1 MVECGAKCYSIN
13 MKARK
18 ILKCVVWV
26 ILGVVA
32 ISVATCAA
40 LVFINGTDKKSEST
54 PATEPV
60 AVTAEPQIVS
70 AKSRILFGGTTFW
83 GRRTNKLARA
93 SSLGVA
99 YPFAKLDTLNRSD
112 YDAWIMGLECPIT
125 NNGHNEYDETKLL
138 KFNCDQD
145 YLPEAKKWFT
155 AMMIGTNHTDNQGA
169 DGFEQT
175 KTALSQAGIQYF
187 GHYDYTNS
195 TENCGVIVLPIKTT
209 NSDGQVSDY
218 KMPMGFCSAHGVF
231 GIPTEAALQ
240 NIKTY
245 ATVLPTIVMPHMG
258 KEYQSSAD
266 QLRTNLFHKM
276 IDYGADMVLAD
287 HPHWIQNSE
296 AYEGK
301 LIVYSMGNFMFDQ
314 SAKET
319 TRSAAIDITAN
330 FGSDI
335 DYEAW
340 NKLGE
345 SCLADR
351 ANCFENI
358 KAAKLPKIS
367 VNWSNFDFHGTTSAG
382 DSQTRLA
389 SDAEQAEIRQRLNWN
404 VTLAGLKK

>member
-1 MVECGAKCYSIN
+1 
-13 MKARK
+13 
-18 ILKCVVWV
+18 
-26 ILGVVA
+26 
-32 ISVATCAA
+32 
-40 LVFINGTDKKSEST
+40 
-54 PATEPV
+54 
-60 AVTAEPQIVS
+60 
-70 AKSRILFGGTTFW
+70 
-83 GRRTNKLARA
+83 
-93 SSLGVA
+93 
-99 YPFAKLDTLNRSD
+99 
-112 YDAWIMGLECPIT
+112 
-125 NNGHNEYDETKLL
+125 
-138 KFNCDQD
+138 
-145 YLPEAKKWFT
+145 
-155 AMMIGTNHTDNQGA
+155 
-169 DGFEQT
+169 
-175 KTALSQAGIQYF
+175 
-187 GHYDYTNS
+187 
-195 TENCGVIVLPIKTT
+195 
-209 NSDGQVSDY
+209 
-218 KMPMGFCSAHGVF
+218 
-231 GIPTEAALQ
+231 
-240 NIKTY
+240 
-245 ATVLPTIVMPHMG
+245 MG